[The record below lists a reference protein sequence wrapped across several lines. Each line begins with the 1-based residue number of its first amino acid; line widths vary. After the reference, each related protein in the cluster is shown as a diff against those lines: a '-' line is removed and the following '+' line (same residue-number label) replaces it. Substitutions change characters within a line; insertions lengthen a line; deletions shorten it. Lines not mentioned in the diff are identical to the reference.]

1 MKDKKFTVYF
11 EGKCDWYGTLPEV
24 EIKGYYAE
32 SQPHYKWSFT
42 EDINKAKVWKTLN
55 GVNNKIK
62 HAKGCAYRDLTAKIV
77 EIEETLNIKII

>member
-1 MKDKKFTVYF
+1 MKDKKYTVYF

-42 EDINKAKVWKTLN
+42 EDIDKAKVWKTLN
-55 GVNNKIK
+55 GV
-62 HAKGCAYRDLTAKIV
+62 
-77 EIEETLNIKII
+77 

>member
-1 MKDKKFTVYF
+1 MKDKKYTVYF
-11 EGKCDWYGTLPEV
+11 EGKYDWYGTLPEV

-42 EDINKAKVWKTLN
+42 EDIDKAKVWKTLN